1 MPHTVHP
8 VAAVLGV
15 IVHESRIL
23 LVRRSNPP
31 DAGFW
36 GFPGGKI
43 EAGETLEQAAIRE
56 VKEETG
62 LRVIC
67 LAKAVPLE
75 AFDYDAAG
83 ELRYHYLL
91 IPVICAWQ
99 GGEPIAASDV
109 FDARWFNTADLRSG
123 DFSFSK
129 DVVELA
135 IKQINADHSRVSILS
150 Q

>member
-1 MPHTVHP
+1 MPHAIYP

-15 IVHESRIL
+15 IVHESRVL

-67 LAKAVPLE
+67 QARDVPGREENRLPHRMCLTRAGLTLAL
-75 AFDYDAAG
+75 Y
-83 ELRYHYLL
+83 
-91 IPVICAWQ
+91 
-99 GGEPIAASDV
+99 
-109 FDARWFNTADLRSG
+109 
-123 DFSFSK
+123 
-129 DVVELA
+129 
-135 IKQINADHSRVSILS
+135 
-150 Q
+150 

>member
-1 MPHTVHP
+1 MPHAIYP

-15 IVHESRIL
+15 IVHESRVL

-31 DAGFW
+31 DASFW

-67 LAKAVPLE
+67 QARDVPLE
-75 AFDYDAAG
+75 AFDYDATG

-91 IPVICAWQ
+91 IPVVCAWQ
-99 GGEPIAASDV
+99 GGEPVAASDV
-109 FDARWFNTADLRSG
+109 FDARWFDSGALLSG

-129 DVVELA
+129 DVVDLA
-135 IKQINADHSRVSILS
+135 IKQINAVHS
-150 Q
+150 

>member
-1 MPHTVHP
+1 MPHTIHP

-15 IVHESRIL
+15 IVHESRVL

-43 EAGETLEQAAIRE
+43 EAGETIEQAALRE
-56 VKEETG
+56 VNEETG
-62 LRVIC
+62 LRVIYQSTD
-67 LAKAVPLE
+67 VPLE
-75 AFDYDAAG
+75 AFDYNAAG
-83 ELRYHYLL
+83 ELLYHYLL
-91 IPVICAWQ
+91 IPIICAWQ
-99 GGEPIAASDV
+99 GGEPTAASDV
-109 FDARWFNTADLRSG
+109 FEARWFDAAALLSG

-135 IKQINADHSRVSILS
+135 IKQINPAHA
-150 Q
+150 